1 MVKLKLVFDGEMDIS
16 IGLREDDTPTV
27 KGLVAA
33 APFSAN
39 VNRWGDEI
47 YFETP
52 TSCGLEAD
60 ARDEMSVGEVAYWP
74 DGNALAI
81 FFGRTPVS
89 KGDEPRAYSPCNV
102 VGMVEGDA
110 GMLRS
115 VGSGARVDVLVV
127 EQ

>member
-1 MVKLKLVFDGEMDIS
+1 MVKLKLVFDGDVEVS

-33 APFSAN
+33 APFSAPA
-39 VNRWGDEI
+39 NRWGDEV

-52 TSCGLEAD
+52 ASCQLEAD
-60 ARDEMSVGEVAYWP
+60 ARDEMSIGEVAYWP

-102 VGMVEGDA
+102 VGKVEGDA
-110 GMLRS
+110 GVLRS
-115 VGSGARVDVLVV
+115 VKSGAKVDVSVV
-127 EQ
+127 EP

>member
-1 MVKLKLVFDGEMDIS
+1 MVKLKLVFDGDKEIS
-16 IGLREDDTPTV
+16 IGLREDETPTA
-27 KGLVAA
+27 KALVAA
-33 APFSAN
+33 APFSASA
-39 VNRWGDEI
+39 NRWGDEV

-52 TSCGLEAD
+52 VSCGLEAD
-60 ARDEMSVGEVAYWP
+60 ARDVMSVGEVAYWP
-74 DGNALAI
+74 DGSALAI

-115 VGSGARVDVLVV
+115 VRSGARVDVLVA